1 MALTTPQG
9 LGFHSAASSLTS
21 LLSYMWGLLPSKN
34 AWQDDDLAKNPERLA
49 SIVKPICTRF
59 LGELNYPGAPQ
70 LEAEAVEALLQYM
83 YKRAV
88 KIDVPFD
95 TPDSSRGFYVGFSE
109 GLLAH
114 PRHPTLVQGY
124 VGLFT
129 WLVVQYDDIIVH
141 DKQMMAGALVFHQ
154 RFFRGEPQANNLLDG
169 IATLLREAH
178 DLFDSV
184 LANVLQLSVL
194 KFLTSNL
201 LERHEGFQ
209 SFQVSE
215 AGIRFPYFYRD
226 IFGMDVA
233 YSVFCYPK
241 EQYPDVSQFLE
252 AIPDMA
258 QFINLT
264 NDVLSFY
271 KEEVGG
277 DNKNYI
283 NNVARTTK
291 KPAFA
296 VFKEVYEEAI
306 GSAKRIEAILEG
318 RGAYADT
325 WKESVRGYLAMHT
338 TSVRYKLEDLDLAE
352 EHPLK
357 PFEGKI
363 NEMFNR
369 AKRA

>member
-1 MALTTPQG
+1 MALTAHQG
-9 LGFHSAASSLTS
+9 LGFHTAASSLTSS

-83 YKRAV
+83 YKRA
-88 KIDVPFD
+88 
-95 TPDSSRGFYVGFSE
+95 
-109 GLLAH
+109 LAH

-141 DKQMMAGALVFHQ
+141 DKQMMADGLVFHQ
-154 RFFRGEPQANNLLDG
+154 RFFRGEPQANNLLEG

-178 DLFDSV
+178 GLFDSV
-184 LANVLQLSVL
+184 LANMLQLSVL

-215 AGIRFPYFYRD
+215 AGIRVPYFYRD
-226 IFGMDVA
+226 MSGMDVA

-241 EQYPDVSQFLE
+241 EQYSDVSQFLE

-277 DNKNYI
+277 DNKTYI

-318 RGAYADT
+318 RGVYADT

-357 PFEGKI
+357 PIEGRI

-369 AKRA
+369 AKRACFGAMAWRQVIANLGGFPDL